1 MHIKTLVNIII
12 IIFFVNIGICSELIE
27 LKKKL
32 KNNPD
37 SYSTNYNLGSYY
49 EKNGNYNQ
57 AIKYLKKS
65 IEIDKKKVFSYILLG
80 SSLDSLGNYK
90 ESVKTYKLVI
100 NIDPKNDLIYSM
112 LAMSLTELNDFKG
125 AIKYFKKSI
134 KLNKKN
140 QKDCAI
146 LFGIGNAYVN
156 IKNYEKAI
164 KPLEEAVI
172 INPKLKNAVML
183 LGLSYNETG
192 KTEKAFDQYI
202 KLQEIDRELS
212 VILLEYLS
220 RS

>member
-1 MHIKTLVNIII
+1 MYIKTLVNIFI
-12 IIFFVNIGICSELIE
+12 IIFFINIGICSELNK
-27 LKKKL
+27 LKKEL

-65 IEIDKKKVFSYILLG
+65 IKIDSKKVFSYIMLG
-80 SSLDSLGNYK
+80 SSFDSLGKYKEAVTNYK
-90 ESVKTYKLVI
+90 RAI
-100 NIDPKNDLIYSM
+100 RIDSKNGLSYSM

-140 QKDCAI
+140 GKNCAI

-156 IKNYEKAI
+156 LKNYKKAI
-164 KPLEEAVI
+164 KPLKSAI
-172 INPKLKNAVML
+172 KLNPKLKNAVML

-192 KTEKAFDQYI
+192 NSEKAFDQYV
-202 KLQEIDRELS
+202 KLQKIDRELS
-212 VILLEYLS
+212 IILLDYLS